1 MRHAVVRVSFREL
14 LVQRDQWHTS
24 WGPKKLIFLIREID
38 DATMT
43 AAPVESCQSVA
54 RRSPWARLGS
64 ELDVGNRL
72 RRMRERFHRW
82 IPMRTGAQLPTCLH
96 HNRPEVTIWI
106 VALRPAKQYEQSSD

>member
-1 MRHAVVRVSFREL
+1 MGHFLGGEN
-14 LVQRDQWHTS
+14 
-24 WGPKKLIFLIREID
+24 LIFLIREID

-72 RRMRERFHRW
+72 RRMR
-82 IPMRTGAQLPTCLH
+82 GALPAVDT
-96 HNRPEVTIWI
+96 
-106 VALRPAKQYEQSSD
+106 YEDRCSAAQMSPP